1 MGSPKSSS
9 ESYKHQIDLVIELE
23 KSHVLILIQYDIVTF
38 KVSSSEIPV
47 AVARQFMVQLPA
59 SNQDDYQL
67 IQRFREPDY
76 SGW

>member
-23 KSHVLILIQYDIVTF
+23 KSHVLILIQYNIVTF

-47 AVARQFMVQLPA
+47 AVARQFSFQHPIKMII
-59 SNQDDYQL
+59 S
-67 IQRFREPDY
+67 
-76 SGW
+76 